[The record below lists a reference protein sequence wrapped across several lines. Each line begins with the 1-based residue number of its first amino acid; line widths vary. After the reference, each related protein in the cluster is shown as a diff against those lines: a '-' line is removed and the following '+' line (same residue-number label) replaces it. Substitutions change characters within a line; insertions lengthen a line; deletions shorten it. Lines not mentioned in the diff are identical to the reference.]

1 MILLE
6 NKGPWTVYPTAL
18 WWVRFSGPQATTYTI
33 LGFACNCLDTY
44 DRRQLS
50 PLIDLTYHSV
60 FKASWFRI
68 VATIRAPWL
77 GGLDHMGRMIAL
89 SWLRIFSAVSLSVVT
104 TQRLPHL
111 SSAIYKKYI
120 LVAHNLA
127 CVQDDGISGL
137 AKEKRVVGKIDLG
150 LNQYLA

>member
-1 MILLE
+1 
-6 NKGPWTVYPTAL
+6 
-18 WWVRFSGPQATTYTI
+18 
-33 LGFACNCLDTY
+33 
-44 DRRQLS
+44 
-50 PLIDLTYHSV
+50 
-60 FKASWFRI
+60 
-68 VATIRAPWL
+68 
-77 GGLDHMGRMIAL
+77 MGRMIAL

-120 LVAHNLA
+120 LVAHNLPVA

>member
-1 MILLE
+1 M
-6 NKGPWTVYPTAL
+6 
-18 WWVRFSGPQATTYTI
+18 
-33 LGFACNCLDTY
+33 Y
-44 DRRQLS
+44 DRRRLS
-50 PLIDLTYHSV
+50 LLIDLTYHSV

-111 SSAIYKKYI
+111 SSAIYKKCI

-127 CVQDDGISGL
+127 CVQDLRISGL
-137 AKEKRVVGKIDLG
+137 AKEKSVAGKIDLG
-150 LNQYLA
+150 LHQYLAYFDSEFPFNSKFKNYCFLIWIIQKKQRKTRI